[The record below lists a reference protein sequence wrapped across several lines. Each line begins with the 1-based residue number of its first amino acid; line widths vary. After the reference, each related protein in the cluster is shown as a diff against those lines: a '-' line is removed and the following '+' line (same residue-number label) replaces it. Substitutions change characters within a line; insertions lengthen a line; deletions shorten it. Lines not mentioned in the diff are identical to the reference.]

1 MDTLQYRGKA
11 RVVAYVDL
19 ILTSMAL
26 LVVILLAI
34 FAGAFTAVASNPDL
48 ITKLENRQAQDSEIS
63 ESEKID
69 PATTKEI
76 LVTSAWIMWIAV
88 AVAAVLTAIQL
99 WAAVKLLNAT
109 DVGRQLHE
117 ALSKA
122 ATWRN
127 VTVVFLIF
135 QIAGGLIAGRYLSTV
150 IGVVIRGIFLFI
162 VHKFMSEVNSRLTM
176 SAMSGPTG
184 VTVKN

>member
-1 MDTLQYRGKA
+1 MDSVQYRGKA

-26 LVVILLAI
+26 LVVVLLVV
-34 FAGAFTAVASNPDL
+34 FAGAFTAVANNPDL
-48 ITKLENRQAQDSEIS
+48 INKYEEGQGRDS

-69 PATTKEI
+69 PAAREV
-76 LVTSAWIMWIAV
+76 LVTSAWIIWIAV
-88 AVAAVLTAIQL
+88 AFAAIFTGIQL

-109 DVGRQLHE
+109 DLGSQLQE
-117 ALSKA
+117 SLSKA

-135 QIAGGLIAGRYLSTV
+135 QIAGGLVAGRYYSMVLGILV
-150 IGVVIRGIFLFI
+150 RGLFLYI

-176 SAMSGPTG
+176 GAMPGPTV